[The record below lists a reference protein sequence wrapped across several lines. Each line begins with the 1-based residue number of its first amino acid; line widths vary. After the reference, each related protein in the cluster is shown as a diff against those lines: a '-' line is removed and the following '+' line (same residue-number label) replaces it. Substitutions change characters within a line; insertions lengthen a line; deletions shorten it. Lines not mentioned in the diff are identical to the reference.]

1 MVVTHRQNVLQK
13 LGFDKDD
20 SPSISDLATKSKVP
34 KSALEEV
41 ARRGRNAWSHNN
53 QSVRQVG
60 TGIKNLNLPRS
71 QKMSAN
77 QWAKARVY
85 SFLDKGKTF
94 YTADSDISKKL
105 KLL

>member
-1 MVVTHRQNVLQK
+1 MVVTHRQNVLER
-13 LGFDKDD
+13 LGLPENA
-20 SPSISDLATKSKVP
+20 SPSVSDLAKASKVP
-34 KSALEEV
+34 KSALEEI
-41 ARRGRNAWSHNN
+41 ARRGRNAWSHNI

-60 TGIKNLNLPRS
+60 TGLKNLNLPRS

-77 QWAKARVY
+77 QWSKARVY